1 MVQGAHEKLDISS
14 PRLASGHVHAIFTL
28 YQPPRDELSSGNEM
42 QTLQAGYRGFA
53 LLVSLNLDRI
63 LYVATIGGALLI
75 GAWVGSH
82 LS

>member
-1 MVQGAHEKLDISS
+1 
-14 PRLASGHVHAIFTL
+14 
-28 YQPPRDELSSGNEM
+28 M

-63 LYVATIGGALLI
+63 LYIGTIGGALLI